1 MKIKNLFFT
10 SATVCTACLAIL
22 LSQSLFSGLANASPS
37 LPSKNNFNLRQRVED
52 LERAQEEND
61 KEFFLID
68 TSLSDLDMRVMD
80 LEKRAGAR
88 AGRVNEISKRLAAL
102 RASLRD

>member
-1 MKIKNLFFT
+1 MKIKNLFF
-10 SATVCTACLAIL
+10 SSVTVCTACLAIL

-37 LPSKNNFNLRQRVED
+37 LPGKNNLNLLQRVED
-52 LERAQEEND
+52 LEDAQEEND

-68 TSLSDLDMRVMD
+68 TSLSDLDVRVMD